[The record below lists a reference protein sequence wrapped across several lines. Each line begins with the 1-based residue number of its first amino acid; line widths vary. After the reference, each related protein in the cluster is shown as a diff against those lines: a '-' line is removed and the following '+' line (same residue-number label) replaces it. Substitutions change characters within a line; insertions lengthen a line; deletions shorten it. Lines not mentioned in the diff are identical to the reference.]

1 MVNRL
6 FLLTLLLLA
15 LLTGT
20 LLAHEGREVGDYELT
35 FGWRNEPAYVGFPN
49 GPEVFI
55 SFHSDEHG
63 HGDSHGDHSDDED
76 KLAELEVALQ
86 VEVTFGPAARII
98 DLRPAWGEAGHFI
111 ADLIPTRPGDYTF
124 RVFGTIGDVE
134 VDETFSS
141 ADGEFSSVEPVDAIQ
156 FPEPDPTLAELLAR
170 IEALE
175 AEIAALKGE

>member
-1 MVNRL
+1 MAKRF
-6 FLLTLLLLA
+6 FLLTVLLLA
-15 LLTGT
+15 FLTGA
-20 LLAHEGREVGDYELT
+20 LLAHEGREVGEYELS

-49 GPEVFI
+49 GPQVFI
-55 SFHSDEHG
+55 SLHSREHDE
-63 HGDSHGDHSDDED
+63 SESADHHDDENP
-76 KLAELEVALQ
+76 LAEIEVALQ
-86 VEVTFGPAARII
+86 VEVTFGPASRIL
-98 DLRPAWGEAGHFI
+98 DLRPAYGEVGHFI
-111 ADLIPTRPGDYTF
+111 ADLTPTRPGDYTF

-134 VDETFSS
+134 VNETFSS